1 MQQRP
6 GSKDRSFYPPRSR
19 RTQPALPGAT
29 LPTAPVPVRS
39 QQYPIEPPTSPDR
52 RPNYGRRALLA
63 FIGLGLLLEVLLLAT
78 YPLLAEATSREDAAK
93 QALLGLLPWLPHLYW
108 TTTMPALVQ
117 LVAHIPAFA
126 LSNGGAGGN
135 VNLLL
140 LLSALAFV
148 ITLIA
153 GRIGSRVL
161 RERLS
166 RTDNSVLFSTIIVLT
181 AIFALTYLFAPPILS
196 QDMFLYGIY
205 GHLVTVYHVN
215 PYVVS
220 LIAFPHEPLQKGIS
234 GGAQSVM
241 APGPVWMD
249 LCIPIV
255 LLARDSIANVLLLFR
270 GLGLVAHLINTVL
283 IWIIVAKLKPE
294 MRISGTL
301 LYGWNP
307 LVLLLSINGM
317 HLDVIVVLFIL
328 LAILFFQRKSP
339 ILGWVLMLLAVL
351 INMLILLLLPLFF
364 CLLLK
369 EARTLSSGR
378 RAFWWLSV
386 AGESVLVILLAYAPY
401 WSGWGLAG
409 LFTSMQHVFLQDN
422 AVNSLDAALI
432 NLPVTLPPVFA
443 WLIVPHHWT
452 IIAVVVVGSLLLLGC
467 WLADTVELV
476 VLFSS
481 WVSLALLALMPTY
494 WPWYVLVPLAL
505 SLCSV
510 GGRTILLAM
519 LLTAGALLSCYFWLF
534 QPSWPGLALM
544 TIGLPVLAWGWILFF
559 STTWE
564 MTRSRE
570 PIPEPAQGAKPTR
583 RGLSRP
589 SWPRRGR

>member
-1 MQQRP
+1 
-6 GSKDRSFYPPRSR
+6 
-19 RTQPALPGAT
+19 
-29 LPTAPVPVRS
+29 
-39 QQYPIEPPTSPDR
+39 
-52 RPNYGRRALLA
+52 
-63 FIGLGLLLEVLLLAT
+63 
-78 YPLLAEATSREDAAK
+78 
-93 QALLGLLPWLPHLYW
+93 
-108 TTTMPALVQ
+108 
-117 LVAHIPAFA
+117 
-126 LSNGGAGGN
+126 
-135 VNLLL
+135 
-140 LLSALAFV
+140 
-148 ITLIA
+148 
-153 GRIGSRVL
+153 
-161 RERLS
+161 
-166 RTDNSVLFSTIIVLT
+166 
-181 AIFALTYLFAPPILS
+181 
-196 QDMFLYGIY
+196 
-205 GHLVTVYHVN
+205 
-215 PYVVS
+215 
-220 LIAFPHEPLQKGIS
+220 
-234 GGAQSVM
+234 
-241 APGPVWMD
+241 
-249 LCIPIV
+249 
-255 LLARDSIANVLLLFR
+255 
-270 GLGLVAHLINTVL
+270 
-283 IWIIVAKLKPE
+283 
-294 MRISGTL
+294 
-301 LYGWNP
+301 
-307 LVLLLSINGM
+307 
-317 HLDVIVVLFIL
+317 
-328 LAILFFQRKSP
+328 
-339 ILGWVLMLLAVL
+339 
-351 INMLILLLLPLFF
+351 LILLLLPLFF

-452 IIAVVVVGSLLLLGC
+452 IIAVAIVGSLLLLGC

-494 WPWYVLVPLAL
+494 WPWYALVPLAL

-534 QPSWPGLALM
+534 QPSWPGVALV

-570 PIPEPAQGAKPTR
+570 PISEPAQGAKPSR